1 MSTTTISS
9 FAFFFLLLGVLLHVG
24 VAVEHK
30 VGGNFGWNLPSTPT
44 FFSDWASNRTFFV
57 DDKLSNY
64 HFFNHF
70 QVIIVI
76 IIIYLTKMCF
86 GFFIFIFYFIVVF
99 ESRSNEV
106 HSIGQPI
113 SQADFDGCVNP
124 SFVFRKVQFISL
136 SQPMRRYFMSTF
148 GDDCE
153 AGMKFAI
160 NILPKPRNSAAKV
173 GAWPMLLFSIATIMA
188 NLLMF

>member
-57 DDKLSNY
+57 DDKL
-64 HFFNHF
+64 
-70 QVIIVI
+70 I
-76 IIIYLTKMCF
+76 
-86 GFFIFIFYFIVVF
+86 F

-188 NLLMF
+188 NLFMF